1 MFGVYA
7 NSSII
12 LKTFS
17 LVFSLTL
24 PELFITLDT
33 VAIPTSASLATSLIV
48 GFVFLYFFLSFLS
61 I

>member
-7 NSSII
+7 SSSIT

-33 VAIPTSASLATSLIV
+33 VAIPTSASRATSFMV
-48 GFVFLYFFLSFLS
+48 GFVFLDFFLSFFS

>member
-7 NSSII
+7 NSSIT

-24 PELFITLDT
+24 PELLITLDT

-48 GFVFLYFFLSFLS
+48 GFVFLYFFWSFLS